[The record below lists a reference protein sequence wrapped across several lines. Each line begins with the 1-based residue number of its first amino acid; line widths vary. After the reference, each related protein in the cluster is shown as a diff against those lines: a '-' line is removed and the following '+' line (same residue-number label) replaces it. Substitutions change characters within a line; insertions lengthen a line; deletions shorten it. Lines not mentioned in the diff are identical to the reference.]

1 MKMNYEYEIFDLQEQ
16 VEKIKKELYN
26 LNEVVNAMAEVVW
39 DD

>member
-1 MKMNYEYEIFDLQEQ
+1 MKMNYEYEILDLQEQ

-26 LNEVVNAMAEVVW
+26 LNEDVNAMAEVVW